1 MRTRAALSGV
11 MVSVGILVVGWQIGV
26 AQHAASLSAAPSTT
40 GGTATGTSPGG
51 TASPAP
57 TTAPSAAASAAP
69 APAAAAPAPAAAAS
83 GTFAGSSV
91 DTPYGS
97 VQVQITVSGGK
108 ITDVTAMKLTD
119 ADGRSRQIS
128 NEAAPILKS
137 EVLSSQS
144 ANVSNVSGATYTSQA
159 YLQSVQSALDQAK
172 L

>member
-1 MRTRAALSGV
+1 MRTRAVLSSV
-11 MVSVGILVVGWQIGV
+11 MASVGILVVGWQIGV
-26 AQHAASLSAAPSTT
+26 AQHAANLSAAPSAT

-51 TASPAP
+51 TVTPAP
-57 TTAPSAAASAAP
+57 TTAPSATASAAP
-69 APAAAAPAPAAAAS
+69 ATTAAQPAAAS
-83 GTFAGSSV
+83 GTFAGSIV

-119 ADGRSRQIS
+119 ADGRSIQIS
-128 NEAAPILKS
+128 NRAAPILKS

-144 ANVSNVSGATYTSQA
+144 ANVSNVSGATYTSQG

>member
-1 MRTRAALSGV
+1 MLSSV
-11 MVSVGILVVGWQIGV
+11 LASVGILVVGWQIGV

-40 GGTATGTSPGG
+40 GGTATGTGPGG
-51 TASPAP
+51 TVTPAP
-57 TTAPSAAASAAP
+57 TTTPSASATASAAP
-69 APAAAAPAPAAAAS
+69 ATTAAQSAAAS
-83 GTFAGSSV
+83 GTFVGSSV

-119 ADGRSRQIS
+119 ADGRSIQIS
-128 NEAAPILKS
+128 NRAAPILKS

-159 YLQSVQSALDQAK
+159 YLQSAQSALDQAK